1 MNESVAYNWRK
12 LKHNGII
19 HDCFLRDGIIRI
31 KYQGKDR
38 LMKIFHVDKFYE
50 FFLTLTLV
58 MQMIRKTALGMGICK
73 LSIGYTIEAV
83 NFISLSRTELLLNFV
98 SED

>member
-1 MNESVAYNWRK
+1 MNESVAYNWTK

-38 LMKIFHVDKFYE
+38 LMKIFHVDKFHE
-50 FFLTLTLV
+50 FFSDFDFGDANDKEDCIGNGD
-58 MQMIRKTALGMGICK
+58 MQVKHRVRNR
-73 LSIGYTIEAV
+73 S
-83 NFISLSRTELLLNFV
+83 S
-98 SED
+98 